1 MCLHSM
7 SIWSILH
14 ALVIMTVPF
23 TDNSLCVHLTKSY
36 TYGLLLKNVNR
47 EQMIIKWFQTL
58 ALLQWE
64 REKKNL
70 IFILLFCK
78 FYFWGVCFKKKD
90 TVYWC
95 QHTIN
100 HLHTLWPKSAST
112 HPPRH
117 TIKKSV
123 YTHPSMHTMGLP
135 KSTYMHPSG
144 HTITKASTDQSRHTL
159 TKVSTHST
167 IHTHHGITKVNI
179 HSPIWTYHY
188 QSQHTDTNPDIPL
201 KKSVCTHPSMHTM
214 GLPKSAYIHP
224 PRHTITKA
232 STQSPIQTYH

>member
-1 MCLHSM
+1 MSHMSKTAALIIAPGQIVWIKLELFLCTLLKQVVTYHEVQPIIQDHYLPLPVGEMAREAVYITMPLCLMCLHSM

-70 IFILLFCK
+70 IFILLFWK

-135 KSTYMHPSG
+135 KS
-144 HTITKASTDQSRHTL
+144 
-159 TKVSTHST
+159 
-167 IHTHHGITKVNI
+167 
-179 HSPIWTYHY
+179 
-188 QSQHTDTNPDIPL
+188 
-201 KKSVCTHPSMHTM
+201 
-214 GLPKSAYIHP
+214 AYTHP